1 MTLAEEGNRLRLEIV
16 RLGDPAKRQYP
27 EELRKKI
34 LDWVARSRDAGSNE
48 RECAD
53 ILDISRQRFIT
64 WRSWRQPGVRQPR
77 ATKALVAVEVRPDAT
92 APLGPLAFVTPGG
105 FRVEGL
111 TIGEAMSMLRAF
123 S

>member
-1 MTLAEEGNRLRLEIV
+1 MTLSEEANRLRLEIV

-34 LDWVARSRDAGSNE
+34 LDWVARSKEAGMNE

-53 ILDISRQRFIT
+53 LLDISRQRFIT
-64 WRSWRQPGVRQPR
+64 WRSWRQPRARQPR
-77 ATKALVAVEVRPDAT
+77 DTKALVAVEVRSDAA
-92 APLGPLAFVTPGG
+92 APLGPLTFVTPSG
-105 FRVEGL
+105 FRIEGL
-111 TIGEAMSMLRAF
+111 TIAEAMSMLRAF